1 MESMSKK
8 SRSCESND
16 GIEDRLS
23 GLPDELIVHIL
34 SLMPTLDAVRTMLIQ
49 RFRNLWTLVPALS
62 FENYGRI
69 SRMADKP
76 PSTHVASSSFACF
89 VQNALLLNRRST
101 IDTFRLCICNSDK
114 KSTDAIIGDV
124 RMWLRYAIEREVK
137 DLYFRYEA
145 PNFDLPGCVFTSQYL
160 VTLTLARCMLKHY
173 EHQSQLEMINL
184 RKLSLLHVY
193 GSTKAFDQLISG
205 CPCLQELIIITTFG
219 QRLSSLN
226 INSPSVR
233 KLYLHMYNT
242 SCTLNCPSLNNLDIS
257 ICGILPI
264 QLNIIGVISLQ
275 EVNFKD
281 LPRDCDSGEINAY
294 FRQFQNAEL
303 ISLSCKS
310 FEKISSVEKME
321 FAHSRWKRIVLHP
334 QWDCERCL
342 EVICMLMKSS
352 INLEELIIYAGE
364 SSGSKCELVCPKLYT
379 CVLPLLKTVT
389 IHGNHGYENWCKGQL
404 QVIQFLLRNAVVL
417 DKLVITLGK
426 SELTTAEELDLIK
439 QVSTFRRASAD
450 ATVIFA

>member
-23 GLPDELIVHIL
+23 GLPDELILHIL
-34 SLMPTLDAVRTMLIQ
+34 SLMPTLDAVRTMLLQ

-101 IDTFRLCICNSDK
+101 IDTFRLCIGNL
-114 KSTDAIIGDV
+114 DAIIGDV

-137 DLYFRYEA
+137 DLYFRYNA
-145 PNFDLPGCVFTSQYL
+145 RYFDPPGCVFTSQYL

-173 EHQSQLEMINL
+173 EYQSQPQMINL

-205 CPCLQELIIITTFG
+205 CPCLQELFIITTFG
-219 QRLSSLN
+219 QSLSSLN
-226 INSPSVR
+226 INSPSVH
-233 KLYLHMYNT
+233 KAQLYIYKT
-242 SCTLNCPSLNNLDIS
+242 SCTLNCPSLKNLDIS
-257 ICGILPI
+257 ICGISPI

-310 FEKISSVEKME
+310 FELQ
-321 FAHSRWKRIVLHP
+321 FTY
-334 QWDCERCL
+334 L
-342 EVICMLMKSS
+342 EL
-352 INLEELIIYAGE
+352 
-364 SSGSKCELVCPKLYT
+364 LY
-379 CVLPLLKTVT
+379 
-389 IHGNHGYENWCKGQL
+389 I
-404 QVIQFLLRNAVVL
+404 
-417 DKLVITLGK
+417 
-426 SELTTAEELDLIK
+426 
-439 QVSTFRRASAD
+439 
-450 ATVIFA
+450 

>member
-23 GLPDELIVHIL
+23 GLPDEVIVHIL
-34 SLMPTLDAVRTMLIQ
+34 SLMPTLDAVRTMLLR

-62 FENYGRI
+62 FEYYGYY
-69 SRMADKP
+69 SRLADKP
-76 PSTHVASSSFACF
+76 PSTHVSSSSFAWF
-89 VQNALLLNRRST
+89 GRYAMLLNRRST
-101 IDTFRLCICNSDK
+101 IDTFRLCIGNLDK

-205 CPCLQELIIITTFG
+205 CPCLQELFIITTFG

-242 SCTLNCPSLNNLDIS
+242 SCTLNCPSLKNLDIS
-257 ICGILPI
+257 IWGILPI
-264 QLNIIGVISLQ
+264 QLNMIGVISLQ
-275 EVNFKD
+275 EVIFKD
-281 LPRDCDSGEINAY
+281 LPWYCDSGEINAY
-294 FRQFQNAEL
+294 FSLSQNAEL
-303 ISLSCKS
+303 ISLSSVAFK
-310 FEKISSVEKME
+310 KICSIKKME
-321 FAHSRWKRIVLHP
+321 LPQNRWKRIVLHP
-334 QWDCERCL
+334 QWNRERCL
-342 EVICMLMKSS
+342 EVICMLIKSS
-352 INLEELIIYAGE
+352 INLEELVIYAGE
-364 SSGSKCELVCPKLYT
+364 LWVSEFSMIGI
-379 CVLPLLKTVT
+379 LL
-389 IHGNHGYENWCKGQL
+389 L
-404 QVIQFLLRNAVVL
+404 
-417 DKLVITLGK
+417 
-426 SELTTAEELDLIK
+426 
-439 QVSTFRRASAD
+439 
-450 ATVIFA
+450 